1 MVQEGDSRKWNGLLW
16 LLLDYF
22 SISRTFAK
30 IRILTNCF
38 GFSFI
43 LWAHSSFA
51 NADNDLQYSEFNQFP
66 FLFES
71 LKLWSKSKFV
81 LVLTTLKWDS
91 RNKRSVGRSHMCPTT
106 FTCLV
111 FTFTLFLSLSLSVG
125 FVSHPPPTWQ
135 IFSPLLLEITQD
147 HCYGWGPGSNHHLQN
162 QTNALRCLFELHLIF
177 FGDINYAVDFPFAQ
191 VSTLVVDSANSSFLG

>member
-71 LKLWSKSKFV
+71 PKLWSKSKFV

-91 RNKRSVGRSHMCPTT
+91 RNKRSVGWIHVCPTNN
-106 FTCLV
+106 F
-111 FTFTLFLSLSLSVG
+111 
-125 FVSHPPPTWQ
+125 
-135 IFSPLLLEITQD
+135 
-147 HCYGWGPGSNHHLQN
+147 HLCWPSFMW
-162 QTNALRCLFELHLIF
+162 T
-177 FGDINYAVDFPFAQ
+177 
-191 VSTLVVDSANSSFLG
+191 FLGVRECHVWHVCHVWKFAPFVKKSVSSVKTLCYN